1 MKYSSNSSTFGAW
14 TNKFIPSIG
23 GLLIFQILEFF
34 DMFHF
39 LFFNFCIDIQT
50 WMSILIKLILKY
62 WSFVQ
67 KNQESAFQWWYLDA
81 MVISFF
87 ECRVSNKLMILARH
101 STSFLLM
108 KTSLSLSIQYFTT
121 WYTSW
126 ECFLGSIVSSF

>member
-1 MKYSSNSSTFGAW
+1 
-14 TNKFIPSIG
+14 
-23 GLLIFQILEFF
+23 
-34 DMFHF
+34 MFHF